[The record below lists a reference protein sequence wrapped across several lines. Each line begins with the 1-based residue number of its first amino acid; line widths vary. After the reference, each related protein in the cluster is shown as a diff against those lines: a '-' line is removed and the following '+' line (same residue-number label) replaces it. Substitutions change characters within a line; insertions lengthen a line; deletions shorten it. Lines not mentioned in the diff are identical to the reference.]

1 MRESLQIDLDRIW
14 RIMVMATS
22 ESRSPLGGQRG
33 TDWRVVGSSEEKEEL
48 NEVDGSREMVQ

>member
-1 MRESLQIDLDRIW
+1 
-14 RIMVMATS
+14 MATS